1 MVIGEEVLC
10 CQFKGKI
17 IQQLLFSCIF
27 SQGVDRLDHSAETYS
42 YQPIIWRMWLVDKLG
57 GVYCFGKGDYFFSV
71 NNQKDM
77 EEEGRSEEKSRNAVN
92 SKL

>member
-1 MVIGEEVLC
+1 M
-10 CQFKGKI
+10 
-17 IQQLLFSCIF
+17 
-27 SQGVDRLDHSAETYS
+27 
-42 YQPIIWRMWLVDKLG
+42 IWRMWLVDKLG
-57 GVYCFGKGDYFFSV
+57 GVCFLGKGDYFFSV